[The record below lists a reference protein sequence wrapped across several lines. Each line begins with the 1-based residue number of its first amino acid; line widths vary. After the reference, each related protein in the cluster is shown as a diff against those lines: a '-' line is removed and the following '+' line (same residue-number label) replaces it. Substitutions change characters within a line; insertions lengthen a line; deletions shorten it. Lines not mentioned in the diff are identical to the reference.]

1 MGGGNSMTVWG
12 AVITAAVTVLPTL
25 GLLIGFEIHATMVR
39 ELGENVV
46 PIAQAVAA
54 LIGTAI
60 TIGRSRA
67 DLPLVRCSVML
78 SSKRFMKVGPSSS
91 IHSWFRG
98 RTLTITPLA
107 GFRINSGSE

>member
-1 MGGGNSMTVWG
+1 MTVWG

-25 GLLIGFEIHATMVR
+25 GLLIGFAINATMVG

-54 LIGTAI
+54 LIGTEI
-60 TIGRSRA
+60 TICGRSSA
-67 DLPLVRCSVML
+67 DLPLVRRSVIL
-78 SSKRFMKVGPSSS
+78 STKRFMKVGPSSS